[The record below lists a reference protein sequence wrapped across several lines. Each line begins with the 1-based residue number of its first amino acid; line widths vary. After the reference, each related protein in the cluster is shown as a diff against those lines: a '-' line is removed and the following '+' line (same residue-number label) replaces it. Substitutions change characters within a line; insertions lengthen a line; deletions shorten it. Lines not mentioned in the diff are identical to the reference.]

1 MYTLMILKTV
11 KYTDIK
17 STAIKE
23 IDINGK
29 SLLIVFSSSDKQ
41 YSYTINDSNFVELL
55 DKTIKQGESVGKLV
69 NSSLKEKNIELI
81 PTDSK

>member
-1 MYTLMILKTV
+1 MILKTL

-29 SLLIVFSSSDKQ
+29 SLTIVFSSSDKQ
-41 YSYTINDSNFVELL
+41 NSYTINDSNFVELL

>member
-1 MYTLMILKTV
+1 MILKTL

-29 SLLIVFSSSDKQ
+29 SLTIVFSSSDKQ

-69 NSSLKEKNIELI
+69 NSSLKAKNIELI
-81 PTDSK
+81 STDSK

>member
-1 MYTLMILKTV
+1 MILKTL

-41 YSYTINDSNFVELL
+41 YSYTINDSNFVDLL

-69 NSSLKEKNIELI
+69 NSSLKAKNIELI
-81 PTDSK
+81 TTDSK

>member
-1 MYTLMILKTV
+1 MILKTV

-55 DKTIKQGESVGKLV
+55 DETIKQGESVGRLV

>member
-1 MYTLMILKTV
+1 MILKTL

-29 SLLIVFSSSDKQ
+29 SLIIVFSSSDKQ

>member
-1 MYTLMILKTV
+1 MILKTV

-17 STAIKE
+17 SKAIKE

-29 SLLIVFSSSDKQ
+29 SLTIVFSSSDKQ

-55 DKTIKQGESVGKLV
+55 DNTIKQGESVGKLV

>member
-1 MYTLMILKTV
+1 MILKTL

-29 SLLIVFSSSDKQ
+29 SLTIVFSSSDKQ

-69 NSSLKEKNIELI
+69 NSSLKAKNIELI

>member
-1 MYTLMILKTV
+1 MILKTV

-41 YSYTINDSNFVELL
+41 YSYTINDTNFVDLL
-55 DKTIKQGESVGKLV
+55 DNTIKQGESVGKLV
-69 NSSLKEKNIELI
+69 NSSLKAKNIELI
-81 PTDSK
+81 TTDSK

>member
-1 MYTLMILKTV
+1 MILKTL

-29 SLLIVFSSSDKQ
+29 SLMIVFSSSDKQ
-41 YSYTINDSNFVELL
+41 YSYTINDSNFVDLL

-69 NSSLKEKNIELI
+69 NSSLKAKNIELI

>member
-1 MYTLMILKTV
+1 MILKTL

-29 SLLIVFSSSDKQ
+29 SLIIVFSSSDKQ

-81 PTDSK
+81 QSDSK

>member
-1 MYTLMILKTV
+1 MILKTL

-29 SLLIVFSSSDKQ
+29 SLIIVFSSSDKQ

-55 DKTIKQGESVGKLV
+55 DNTIKQGESVGKLV

>member
-1 MYTLMILKTV
+1 M
-11 KYTDIK
+11 
-17 STAIKE
+17 
-23 IDINGK
+23 
-29 SLLIVFSSSDKQ
+29 FSSSDKQ

-81 PTDSK
+81 QSDSK

>member
-1 MYTLMILKTV
+1 MILKTL

-29 SLLIVFSSSDKQ
+29 SLMIVFSSSDKQ
-41 YSYTINDSNFVELL
+41 YSYTINDSNFVDLL

-69 NSSLKEKNIELI
+69 NSSLKAKNIELI
-81 PTDSK
+81 ATDSK

>member
-1 MYTLMILKTV
+1 MILKTV

-41 YSYTINDSNFVELL
+41 YSYTINDSNFVDLL

-81 PTDSK
+81 ATDSK

>member
-1 MYTLMILKTV
+1 MILKTL

-29 SLLIVFSSSDKQ
+29 SLIIVFSSSDKQ

-69 NSSLKEKNIELI
+69 NSSLKAKNIELI
-81 PTDSK
+81 STDSK

>member
-1 MYTLMILKTV
+1 MILKTV

-81 PTDSK
+81 QSDSK

>member
-81 PTDSK
+81 PIDSK

>member
-1 MYTLMILKTV
+1 MILKTV

-81 PTDSK
+81 PIDSK

>member
-1 MYTLMILKTV
+1 MILKTL

-23 IDINGK
+23 IDINGI
-29 SLLIVFSSSDKQ
+29 SLTIVFSSSDKQ

-69 NSSLKEKNIELI
+69 NSSLKAKNIELI

>member
-1 MYTLMILKTV
+1 MILKTL

-29 SLLIVFSSSDKQ
+29 SLIIVFSSSDKQ
-41 YSYTINDSNFVELL
+41 YSYTINDTNFVGLL

-69 NSSLKEKNIELI
+69 NSSLKAKNIELI
-81 PTDSK
+81 SI

>member
-1 MYTLMILKTV
+1 MILKTV

-29 SLLIVFSSSDKQ
+29 SLIIVFSSSDKQ

>member
-1 MYTLMILKTV
+1 MILKTV

-23 IDINGK
+23 IDITGK

-81 PTDSK
+81 QSDSK

>member
-1 MYTLMILKTV
+1 MILKTL

-69 NSSLKEKNIELI
+69 NSSLKAKNIELI
-81 PTDSK
+81 TNDSK

>member
-1 MYTLMILKTV
+1 MILKTV

-41 YSYTINDSNFVELL
+41 YSYTINDTNFVDLL

-81 PTDSK
+81 ATDSK

>member
-1 MYTLMILKTV
+1 MILKTV

-69 NSSLKEKNIELI
+69 NSSLKAKNIELI
-81 PTDSK
+81 QSDSK

>member
-1 MYTLMILKTV
+1 MILKTV

-81 PTDSK
+81 ATDSK

>member
-1 MYTLMILKTV
+1 MILKTV

-29 SLLIVFSSSDKQ
+29 SLTIVFSSSDKQ

>member
-1 MYTLMILKTV
+1 MILKTL

-29 SLLIVFSSSDKQ
+29 SLTIVFSSSDKQ

>member
-1 MYTLMILKTV
+1 MILKTL

-29 SLLIVFSSSDKQ
+29 SLTIVFSSSDKQ

-69 NSSLKEKNIELI
+69 NSYLKEKNIELI

>member
-1 MYTLMILKTV
+1 MILKTV

-29 SLLIVFSSSDKQ
+29 SIMLQQENGFYVYRF
-41 YSYTINDSNFVELL
+41 
-55 DKTIKQGESVGKLV
+55 GG
-69 NSSLKEKNIELI
+69 
-81 PTDSK
+81 

>member
-1 MYTLMILKTV
+1 MILKTL

-29 SLLIVFSSSDKQ
+29 SLIIVFSSSDKQ

-69 NSSLKEKNIELI
+69 NSSLKAKNIELI
-81 PTDSK
+81 SIDSK

>member
-1 MYTLMILKTV
+1 MILKTV

-29 SLLIVFSSSDKQ
+29 SLMIVFSSSDKQ
-41 YSYTINDSNFVELL
+41 YSYTINDSNFVDLL

-69 NSSLKEKNIELI
+69 NSSLKAKNIELI
-81 PTDSK
+81 TTDSK

>member
-1 MYTLMILKTV
+1 MILKTV

-23 IDINGK
+23 IAINGK
-29 SLLIVFSSSDKQ
+29 SLMIVFSSSDKQ
-41 YSYTINDSNFVELL
+41 YSYTINDSNFVDLL

-69 NSSLKEKNIELI
+69 NSSLKAKNIELI
-81 PTDSK
+81 TTDSK

>member
-1 MYTLMILKTV
+1 MILKTV

-23 IDINGK
+23 IDINGQ
-29 SLLIVFSSSDKQ
+29 SLTIVFSSSDKQ

>member
-1 MYTLMILKTV
+1 MILKTV

>member
-1 MYTLMILKTV
+1 MILKTL

-29 SLLIVFSSSDKQ
+29 SLTIVFSSSDKQ

-81 PTDSK
+81 PIDSK

>member
-1 MYTLMILKTV
+1 MILKTV

-29 SLLIVFSSSDKQ
+29 SLIIVFSSSDKQ

-69 NSSLKEKNIELI
+69 NSSLKEKNIELV

>member
-1 MYTLMILKTV
+1 MILKTL

-29 SLLIVFSSSDKQ
+29 SLTIVFSSSDKQ

-55 DKTIKQGESVGKLV
+55 DNTIKQGESVGKLV

>member
-1 MYTLMILKTV
+1 MILKKV

-29 SLLIVFSSSDKQ
+29 SLTIVFSSSDKQ

>member
-1 MYTLMILKTV
+1 MILKTV

-55 DKTIKQGESVGKLV
+55 DETIKQGESVGKLV